1 MSTYGKA
8 LALATGYHAGQKR
21 KNGEDYIN
29 HCKRVAEAV
38 SSRGEPYS
46 VVAVL
51 HDTLEDTDLT
61 REKIRDIF
69 GAEVAF
75 YVEVLT
81 HREEQTYLE
90 YILECKKNIV
100 TTEIKLADLGDNLNG
115 ATGTLRDKYL
125 MAKYILEN

>member
-1 MSTYGKA
+1 MSTYRKA
-8 LALATGYHAGQKR
+8 LALATRYHAGQKR

-38 SSRGEPYS
+38 KPHGELYS
-46 VVAVL
+46 IVGIL

-61 REKIRDIF
+61 KEELQIIF
-69 GAEVAF
+69 GTEVAF

-81 HREEQTYLE
+81 HKKEQTYLE
-90 YILECKKNIV
+90 YILECKRHKV
-100 TTEIKLADLGDNLNG
+100 TTEIKLADLRDNLNG

>member
-1 MSTYGKA
+1 MSTYRKA
-8 LALATGYHAGQKR
+8 LALATEYHAGQKR

-38 SSRGEPYS
+38 KPHGELYS
-46 VVAVL
+46 IVGTL
-51 HDTLEDTDLT
+51 HDTREDTDLT
-61 REKIRDIF
+61 KEELQIIF
-69 GAEVAF
+69 GTEVAF

-81 HREEQTYLE
+81 HKKEQTYLE
-90 YILECKKNIV
+90 YILECKRHKV
-100 TTEIKLADLGDNLNG
+100 TTEIKLADLRDNLNG